1 MLVYNPSKDS
11 GFGHA
16 GRPRSL
22 IKLIPQV
29 SRFLEQFTFH
39 SEAQDVSIQVFRAT
53 DYDLEDHSERYVK
66 EVTSCFGP
74 CSNDGDFFLSRLG
87 DAPKPMNYRW
97 ELQGDLLGKATDFL
111 LSGPPYPK
119 QLFGPVRL
127 SYFFNFEW
135 KDPRSGLPFAGDLN
149 AKSNMRIDLQRDS
162 FIAPE
167 LQFPFS
173 LSDERLYEMLKLIV
187 PALPF
192 KLGVKHF
199 RLRVPLKDGK
209 GYKLV
214 RLAPSE
220 SARISECI

>member
-127 SYFFNFEW
+127 SYFFNF
-135 KDPRSGLPFAGDLN
+135 SGKIRALVCLSPGILTPSRTCELTCKGTASLRQNYSSHFLFLMN
-149 AKSNMRIDLQRDS
+149 VSMR
-162 FIAPE
+162 
-167 LQFPFS
+167 
-173 LSDERLYEMLKLIV
+173 
-187 PALPF
+187 
-192 KLGVKHF
+192 
-199 RLRVPLKDGK
+199 
-209 GYKLV
+209 
-214 RLAPSE
+214 
-220 SARISECI
+220 C